1 MTFWV
6 ITIGCLLL
14 FGAAG
19 YSVYRAFQ
27 SPRFIAKLSKIATKA
42 AFKAIK
48 PIVTAP
54 LDLQELAK
62 YQQDYKRG
70 HGDDY
75 WRKRS
80 GAPPKG

>member
-1 MTFWV
+1 MGWW
-6 ITIGCLLL
+6 IALGCLLL
-14 FGAAG
+14 FGVAG
-19 YSVYRAFQ
+19 FSVYRAFR

-48 PIVTAP
+48 PVITAP
-54 LDLQELAK
+54 RDLQELAK
-62 YQQDYKRG
+62 DQEDYRRG